1 MAVYRI
7 PSDNEIK
14 EYMQNFPLE
23 YITKGDFSYILK
35 KILRVLRTPYPVVDI
50 NLFFTFDMTNYNY
63 SYGAFVNDVIAF
75 ILSNDIA
82 RVYYCDYD
90 DGNDG
95 FIIFPHSEK
104 DEDKDLFL
112 IMNDNL
118 DFPEQSIDRETF
130 ISAYTRIDN
139 MGNKVPVK
147 I

>member
-14 EYMQNFPLE
+14 EYMQNFPLDYMTE
-23 YITKGDFSYILK
+23 GDFSSILK
-35 KILRVLRTPYPVVDI
+35 NILKALKTNYPVVDK
-50 NLFFTFDMTNYNY
+50 NLFFAFDMVNDNY
-63 SYGAFVNDVIAF
+63 SYEAFVSDVIAF

-95 FIIFPHSEK
+95 FIIFPHSEA

-112 IMNDNL
+112 IMNDNPY
-118 DFPEQSIDRETF
+118 FPEQSIDRETF
-130 ISAYTRIDN
+130 ISSFTRIDN